1 MVVFH
6 GDPRLTAQKEASK
19 WHAELLA
26 QMLHAVPVETVFEN
40 RVMLGYVVDFL
51 KDCAQAT
58 RFDVSDAL
66 QELMQKALNAIP
78 LGRLRRNRSKIKDF
92 LALLPSNSC
101 FRIPESISEELFRG
115 LVLSGLRV
123 ILVPEDLIPE
133 EPHQLLVESLCNED
147 ALKILEFVSTLGEN
161 REFDRPEH
169 TLVLQVI
176 NASRWDEIRAQCDSL
191 TIFTAYDCR
200 SESDVSVSLS
210 LFTELKREGMLFA
223 GRSTSTQAKY
233 LQQALHRESVYLIQ
247 TERETR
253 TTLGLDDIT
262 PCNESACLRV
272 LQSRPAL
279 NQPEERVNLLNVL
292 LPQDGNLPDECIPA
306 FRYLIHA
313 HPSDENQPL
322 FMEASAGQGLWSRIA
337 SQILRLKNEQWRVMP
352 NALGDTIP
360 RQLWAPLR
368 IHALDAAAITQLI
381 REVGSER
388 VSCTGISA
396 DERLQI
402 LQHINDPEVLRGLQI
417 YDDVD
422 GNLVRINPE
431 CTYWQADFPIEGMP
445 RENITILRPLP
456 KSVLLNPDRIL
467 ERFFTADNAIRA
479 LLNEQHPHQRWE
491 QILKALEHLN
501 TVPSELRQEL
511 KDTTWLPIAE
521 GRCPQETI
529 CLRGMEDEV
538 HRIVS
543 GCDDLYVD
551 VLMLPVEFRDHP
563 GYGSAVR
570 PLFPLRD
577 AALEMLGKVM
587 ARDERYRIG
596 DIDTENLDLNVFL
609 DTFQGTSPHL
619 MPASAMMRG
628 VCEAFDEAV
637 CRRRLLPNLCRNIP
651 TARIVDILNF
661 LSERYTAAP
670 RNSKSKILDIF
681 NQYLTAATK
690 APEFSRILE
699 QIRLLS
705 REGNWKSPAE
715 LCLDAEGIQCDDL
728 LDTEQSEKVRDD
740 VQSSTILGR
749 QQSRASQPL
758 EGNEEQQFD
767 ASAARLEEY
776 FNAWHGVVQDE
787 VVGGFLA
794 LLGNHSQLL
803 ALSGQYL
810 GNRTVDGFRERL
822 NRDWNV
828 HRGSSAVGA
837 NENIHQTMKR
847 QRFLADVVE
856 GDTIEVTNLLGSP
869 FHARVEQAEFDSLFV
884 GSANEQFRYETGMNY
899 RVNRIRLRSVP
910 PDRLQ
915 RHRLLDLVKNSA
927 GLLLNKVYR
936 QTIQNLDIVFNDLAQ
951 SEQLDVRVAQN
962 LLLDSAFFYVQQLEM
977 RQVDDGLSTALQKW
991 DEARRLRTEAEHM
1004 GDPDMVN
1011 GAVEELQL
1019 EQQELQN
1026 LIQSD
1031 EAAQHS
1037 LLTAV
1042 RCKIRQYQYTPQS
1055 VPFELFQNADDAVVE
1070 SFEMYGDS
1078 PPENTDTTR
1087 FVIQQEDDKITFIH
1101 WGRPINK
1108 FRSAQLNGRARGFH
1122 KDLEKMLIL
1131 SNSDKSESPGNV
1143 TGKFGLGFK
1152 SVFLV
1157 TSKPRVASGQL
1168 GFEAMGGF
1176 FPKQLTGEPLR
1187 ELQCQIEAC
1196 QNDGR
1201 EGTIISLQAEECSV
1215 EECLK
1220 EFRDVVHLIPVF
1232 ARRIRKCE
1240 WIMDG
1245 QRESWEWND
1254 EALGQCEGVGV
1265 GKLQPSSDSQ
1275 QLSQNVVVFRASQGD
1290 LLVALDVHGVV
1301 KLEKSVPTVW
1311 VTVPTKQK
1319 CDVGFIVNGRF
1330 DLDVGR
1336 LQLAPDS
1343 QNNRVVADSIGRE
1356 IGDSLIELFNEADR
1370 DWDNFCVKLDL
1381 ARGADRYQFW
1391 LSLWCLF
1398 GRGVQE
1404 KSANAGEAIQLIQ
1417 QILWKS
1423 REHGM
1428 GKLFQHCPA
1437 VPSGLWD
1444 DYKTLTKVDEIKFK
1458 TVGVLDTE
1466 LVFCQASQWP
1476 QFQQAILPGHV
1487 VSHKEI
1493 ASVLTSLLPDENFN
1507 MQEVTLCSLLQ
1518 RELGESHCVD
1528 ASQASQLGSL
1538 ITWNFLNDLDRGN
1551 WEQRSEYRE
1560 LTTFLR
1566 NLRFRAYDGEFH
1578 AAQDLLINDGGADN
1592 PDEPLCAAFAPDNR
1606 LLAGDYNGNALEFF
1620 KASRSDEL
1628 NAPPEL
1634 IAQWAMHASDDQKR
1648 LAALKYL
1655 LEGQLRRE
1663 VALNFWNR
1671 IAGTWLRN
1679 LVHSPLLDS
1688 FAFWQRS
1695 IILGELRLISTAID
1709 PPNGND
1715 DDEILPPDPTV
1726 LRSIY
1731 EWWIRDERKH
1741 ISRYEE
1747 SVYGDFRLRL
1757 SNQPDWEDP
1766 QMRENWLT
1774 LFMLG
1779 ALHTM
1784 GRVRPEQHQSFIRLW
1799 RNNRWLQIVADPQ
1812 RNLQSWVEIVVD
1824 FLDQPGETI
1833 RFFDWM
1839 RQFVS
1844 IIQLAHWLQDYG
1856 DAFLAIDQLNGPL
1869 LMTDITRLR
1878 YSSQFQGSDLD
1889 APSIDRT
1896 LGIGACFVVR
1906 ELMRLGILSSVHAY
1920 PHCYTPVRRVRNL
1933 LESIGCPGLDSDA
1946 SQCWEQSVAIYEF
1959 LSEYLGECATFN
1971 GAFDIPFLIIAEDG
1985 DLQNE
1990 FFGRHISPNEDD
2002 EETYE

>member
-1 MVVFH
+1 MLTLENRADDKINSDTDVKFVKSKWNSELRDHGTLPLVVPALERFVKEGKLSEEKVLRLTEALKKSEIFEQHRPFICLDTQWVRRLRAHGTVWEQLDNPNAEILEIPPPPNSAPNRPNEVFPNLRELASQHVIVFH

-26 QMLHAVPVETVFEN
+26 QMLRDVPVEAVFGN
-40 RVMLGYVVDFL
+40 REMLKYFVAFL

-58 RFDVSDAL
+58 RFDASDAL

-147 ALKILEFVSTLGEN
+147 ALKILQFVSTLGEN
-161 REFDRPEH
+161 RDFDRPEH
-169 TLVLQVI
+169 TLVLRVI

-200 SESDVSVSLS
+200 SESDVSISLS
-210 LFTELKREGMLFA
+210 QLRELKHEGMLFT

-262 PCNESACLRV
+262 PCNEGACLRV
-272 LQSRPAL
+272 LQSRPRL

-322 FMEASAGQGLWSRIA
+322 FMETSAGQGLWSRIA

-360 RQLWAPLR
+360 RQLWAPMR

-381 REVGSER
+381 CEVGSDR
-388 VSCTGISA
+388 VSCTGFSA
-396 DERLQI
+396 YERLQI

-431 CTYWQADFPIEGMP
+431 CTYWQADYPIEGMP

-456 KSVLLNPDRIL
+456 RFVLLNPDRIL
-467 ERFFTADNAIRA
+467 ERYFTADNAIRV
-479 LLNEQHPHQRWE
+479 LLNEEHPHQHWE

-501 TVPSELRQEL
+501 TVPSEFRQEL

-577 AALEMLGKVM
+577 AALEMLGQVM

-609 DTFQGTSPHL
+609 DTFQGPSPHL

-637 CRRRLLPNLCRNIP
+637 CRRSLLPNLCQKIP
-651 TARIVDILNF
+651 TTRIVDILNF
-661 LSERYTAAP
+661 LSERHTAAP
-670 RNSKSKILDIF
+670 RNSRSKILDIF

-705 REGNWKSPAE
+705 RDGNWKSPAK
-715 LCLDAEGIQCDDL
+715 LCLDSEGIHPDDL
-728 LDTEQSEKVRDD
+728 LDEKQSEVLIGR
-740 VQSSTILGR
+740 VQASENRGR
-749 QQSRASQPL
+749 MQSHELLPL
-758 EGNEEQQFD
+758 QGNEQQQFNE
-767 ASAARLEEY
+767 SAARLEQY
-776 FNAWHGVVQDE
+776 FDAWHGVVQDE

-794 LLGNHSQLL
+794 LLGNHPRLFR
-803 ALSGQYL
+803 LSDQQYL
-810 GNRTVDGFRERL
+810 GNHSVEWFRSQLDCHWE
-822 NRDWNV
+822 V
-828 HRGSSAVGA
+828 QRGSSAVGA
-837 NENIHQTMKR
+837 HEDIHQTMKR
-847 QRFLADVVE
+847 QRFLVE
-856 GDTIEVTNLLGSP
+856 VFEGNTIIVTNLLGSL
-869 FHARVEQAEFDSLFV
+869 FHARIEQKEFDSLFV
-884 GSANEQFRYETGMNY
+884 GSANEQFRSETGMNY
-899 RVNRIRLRSVP
+899 RVNRIQLRLVQ

-927 GLLLNKVYR
+927 GLLLNKVYK
-936 QTIQNLDIVFNDLAQ
+936 QTIQNLDDVFKDLAQ
-951 SEQLDVRVAQN
+951 SEQLDIKIAQN

-991 DEARRLRTEAEHM
+991 DEARRLRTEAEHT

-1042 RCKIRQYQYTPQS
+1042 RHKIMQYQYTPQS

-1168 GFEAMGGF
+1168 GFEAEGGF
-1176 FPKQLTGEPLR
+1176 PQTV
-1187 ELQCQIEAC
+1187 
-1196 QNDGR
+1196 DG
-1201 EGTIISLQAEECSV
+1201 
-1215 EECLK
+1215 
-1220 EFRDVVHLIPVF
+1220 
-1232 ARRIRKCE
+1232 
-1240 WIMDG
+1240 
-1245 QRESWEWND
+1245 
-1254 EALGQCEGVGV
+1254 
-1265 GKLQPSSDSQ
+1265 
-1275 QLSQNVVVFRASQGD
+1275 
-1290 LLVALDVHGVV
+1290 
-1301 KLEKSVPTVW
+1301 
-1311 VTVPTKQK
+1311 
-1319 CDVGFIVNGRF
+1319 
-1330 DLDVGR
+1330 
-1336 LQLAPDS
+1336 
-1343 QNNRVVADSIGRE
+1343 
-1356 IGDSLIELFNEADR
+1356 
-1370 DWDNFCVKLDL
+1370 
-1381 ARGADRYQFW
+1381 
-1391 LSLWCLF
+1391 
-1398 GRGVQE
+1398 
-1404 KSANAGEAIQLIQ
+1404 
-1417 QILWKS
+1417 
-1423 REHGM
+1423 
-1428 GKLFQHCPA
+1428 
-1437 VPSGLWD
+1437 
-1444 DYKTLTKVDEIKFK
+1444 
-1458 TVGVLDTE
+1458 
-1466 LVFCQASQWP
+1466 
-1476 QFQQAILPGHV
+1476 
-1487 VSHKEI
+1487 
-1493 ASVLTSLLPDENFN
+1493 
-1507 MQEVTLCSLLQ
+1507 
-1518 RELGESHCVD
+1518 
-1528 ASQASQLGSL
+1528 
-1538 ITWNFLNDLDRGN
+1538 
-1551 WEQRSEYRE
+1551 
-1560 LTTFLR
+1560 
-1566 NLRFRAYDGEFH
+1566 
-1578 AAQDLLINDGGADN
+1578 
-1592 PDEPLCAAFAPDNR
+1592 
-1606 LLAGDYNGNALEFF
+1606 
-1620 KASRSDEL
+1620 
-1628 NAPPEL
+1628 
-1634 IAQWAMHASDDQKR
+1634 
-1648 LAALKYL
+1648 
-1655 LEGQLRRE
+1655 
-1663 VALNFWNR
+1663 
-1671 IAGTWLRN
+1671 
-1679 LVHSPLLDS
+1679 
-1688 FAFWQRS
+1688 
-1695 IILGELRLISTAID
+1695 
-1709 PPNGND
+1709 
-1715 DDEILPPDPTV
+1715 
-1726 LRSIY
+1726 
-1731 EWWIRDERKH
+1731 
-1741 ISRYEE
+1741 
-1747 SVYGDFRLRL
+1747 
-1757 SNQPDWEDP
+1757 
-1766 QMRENWLT
+1766 
-1774 LFMLG
+1774 
-1779 ALHTM
+1779 
-1784 GRVRPEQHQSFIRLW
+1784 
-1799 RNNRWLQIVADPQ
+1799 
-1812 RNLQSWVEIVVD
+1812 
-1824 FLDQPGETI
+1824 
-1833 RFFDWM
+1833 
-1839 RQFVS
+1839 
-1844 IIQLAHWLQDYG
+1844 
-1856 DAFLAIDQLNGPL
+1856 
-1869 LMTDITRLR
+1869 
-1878 YSSQFQGSDLD
+1878 
-1889 APSIDRT
+1889 
-1896 LGIGACFVVR
+1896 
-1906 ELMRLGILSSVHAY
+1906 
-1920 PHCYTPVRRVRNL
+1920 
-1933 LESIGCPGLDSDA
+1933 
-1946 SQCWEQSVAIYEF
+1946 
-1959 LSEYLGECATFN
+1959 
-1971 GAFDIPFLIIAEDG
+1971 
-1985 DLQNE
+1985 
-1990 FFGRHISPNEDD
+1990 
-2002 EETYE
+2002 

>member
-1 MVVFH
+1 M
-6 GDPRLTAQKEASK
+6 
-19 WHAELLA
+19 
-26 QMLHAVPVETVFEN
+26 
-40 RVMLGYVVDFL
+40 
-51 KDCAQAT
+51 
-58 RFDVSDAL
+58 
-66 QELMQKALNAIP
+66 
-78 LGRLRRNRSKIKDF
+78 
-92 LALLPSNSC
+92 
-101 FRIPESISEELFRG
+101 
-115 LVLSGLRV
+115 
-123 ILVPEDLIPE
+123 
-133 EPHQLLVESLCNED
+133 
-147 ALKILEFVSTLGEN
+147 
-161 REFDRPEH
+161 
-169 TLVLQVI
+169 
-176 NASRWDEIRAQCDSL
+176 
-191 TIFTAYDCR
+191 
-200 SESDVSVSLS
+200 
-210 LFTELKREGMLFA
+210 LFTGP
-223 GRSTSTQAKY
+223 STSTQAKY
-233 LQQALHRESVYLIQ
+233 LQQALHRESVYLIP

-292 LPQDGNLPDECIPA
+292 LAQDGNLPDECIPA

-360 RQLWAPLR
+360 RQLWAPMR

-381 REVGSER
+381 REVGSDR
-388 VSCTGISA
+388 VSCTGFSA
-396 DERLQI
+396 DARRQI

-431 CTYWQADFPIEGMP
+431 CTYWRADYPIEGMP

-456 KSVLLNPDRIL
+456 RCVLLNPDRIL
-467 ERFFTADNAIRA
+467 ERYFTADNAIRV
-479 LLNEQHPHQRWE
+479 LLNEEHPHQHWE

-501 TVPSELRQEL
+501 TVPSEFRQEL

-521 GRCPQETI
+521 GRCPRETI

-577 AALEMLGKVM
+577 AALEMLGQVM

-609 DTFQGTSPHL
+609 DTFQGPSPHL

-637 CRRRLLPNLCRNIP
+637 CRRSLLPNLCQNIP
-651 TARIVDILNF
+651 TTRIVDILNF
-661 LSERYTAAP
+661 LSERHTAAP
-670 RNSKSKILDIF
+670 RNSKSKILNIF
-681 NQYLTAATK
+681 NQYLTAATE

-705 REGNWKSPAE
+705 RDGKWKPPAQ

-728 LDTEQSEKVRDD
+728 LDTEQSEIVRDR
-740 VQSSTILGR
+740 VQSSTVLGSR
-749 QQSRASQPL
+749 QSRASQPL

-767 ASAARLEEY
+767 RSAARLKQY
-776 FNAWHGVVQDE
+776 FDAWHGVVQDE
-787 VVGGFLA
+787 VVGGFIA

-828 HRGSSAVGA
+828 QRGSSAVGA
-837 NENIHQTMKR
+837 NENIHQTMNR
-847 QRFLADVVE
+847 QRFLAEVVE
-856 GDTIEVTNLLGSP
+856 GDTIEVTNLVRSP
-869 FHARVEQAEFDSLFV
+869 FHARIEQAEFDSLFV
-884 GSANEQFRYETGMNY
+884 GSANEQFRPETGMNY
-899 RVNRIRLRSVP
+899 RVNRIRLRSIQP
-910 PDRLQ
+910 NQFERP
-915 RHRLLDLVKNSA
+915 RLLDFIKNSA
-927 GLLLNKVYR
+927 GRLLDKVYK

-977 RQVDDGLSTALQKW
+977 RQVDDGLSTALQNW
-991 DEARRLRTEAEHM
+991 DEARRLRTEAEHT
-1004 GDPDMVN
+1004 GDPDRVD

-1042 RCKIRQYQYTPQS
+1042 RRKIRQYQYKPQS

-1108 FRSAQLNGRARGFH
+1108 FRSAHLDGRARGFH

-1168 GFEAMGGF
+1168 GFEAVGGF

-1187 ELQCQIEAC
+1187 ELQNQIETC

-1220 EFRDVVHLIPVF
+1220 EFWDVIHFIPVF

-1319 CDVGFIVNGRF
+1319 CDVSFIVNGRF

-1336 LQLAPDS
+1336 LQLASDS

-1404 KSANAGEAIQLIQ
+1404 ESANAGEAIQLIQ

-1428 GKLFQHCPA
+1428 SKLLSHRAA
-1437 VPSGLWD
+1437 VPSGLW
-1444 DYKTLTKVDEIKFK
+1444 
-1458 TVGVLDTE
+1458 G
-1466 LVFCQASQWP
+1466 
-1476 QFQQAILPGHV
+1476 G
-1487 VSHKEI
+1487 
-1493 ASVLTSLLPDENFN
+1493 
-1507 MQEVTLCSLLQ
+1507 
-1518 RELGESHCVD
+1518 
-1528 ASQASQLGSL
+1528 GS
-1538 ITWNFLNDLDRGN
+1538 
-1551 WEQRSEYRE
+1551 
-1560 LTTFLR
+1560 
-1566 NLRFRAYDGEFH
+1566 
-1578 AAQDLLINDGGADN
+1578 
-1592 PDEPLCAAFAPDNR
+1592 
-1606 LLAGDYNGNALEFF
+1606 
-1620 KASRSDEL
+1620 
-1628 NAPPEL
+1628 
-1634 IAQWAMHASDDQKR
+1634 
-1648 LAALKYL
+1648 
-1655 LEGQLRRE
+1655 
-1663 VALNFWNR
+1663 
-1671 IAGTWLRN
+1671 
-1679 LVHSPLLDS
+1679 
-1688 FAFWQRS
+1688 
-1695 IILGELRLISTAID
+1695 
-1709 PPNGND
+1709 
-1715 DDEILPPDPTV
+1715 
-1726 LRSIY
+1726 
-1731 EWWIRDERKH
+1731 
-1741 ISRYEE
+1741 
-1747 SVYGDFRLRL
+1747 
-1757 SNQPDWEDP
+1757 
-1766 QMRENWLT
+1766 
-1774 LFMLG
+1774 
-1779 ALHTM
+1779 
-1784 GRVRPEQHQSFIRLW
+1784 
-1799 RNNRWLQIVADPQ
+1799 
-1812 RNLQSWVEIVVD
+1812 
-1824 FLDQPGETI
+1824 
-1833 RFFDWM
+1833 
-1839 RQFVS
+1839 
-1844 IIQLAHWLQDYG
+1844 
-1856 DAFLAIDQLNGPL
+1856 
-1869 LMTDITRLR
+1869 TRL
-1878 YSSQFQGSDLD
+1878 
-1889 APSIDRT
+1889 
-1896 LGIGACFVVR
+1896 
-1906 ELMRLGILSSVHAY
+1906 
-1920 PHCYTPVRRVRNL
+1920 
-1933 LESIGCPGLDSDA
+1933 
-1946 SQCWEQSVAIYEF
+1946 
-1959 LSEYLGECATFN
+1959 
-1971 GAFDIPFLIIAEDG
+1971 
-1985 DLQNE
+1985 
-1990 FFGRHISPNEDD
+1990 
-2002 EETYE
+2002 